1 MRKNAENKIHPIYI
15 LNILLMNLFLASFF
29 VFSVAFALIAGG
41 NNQMSVNSGS
51 TWMDDFPYNDRRPN
65 LGGRGGR
72 GNRRG
77 RANPNGPITGTGGG
91 NSGRRGFN

>member
-1 MRKNAENKIHPIYI
+1 
-15 LNILLMNLFLASFF
+15 MNLFLASFF

-51 TWMDDFPYNDRRPN
+51 TWMDDFPYNTYNDRRPN